1 MDEPVQISSFWPDD
15 IPALF
20 VVGATFPDGPTPF
33 LHVSRD
39 VRNLFGFDAEEP
51 IAPSRLWASLRPDDR
66 RDALRVLRQA
76 EVDDAEGAFVFS
88 IGTNPDERLI
98 QARFKP
104 VPQADG
110 TACWWGFFADITETV
125 KQQSALRADLDF
137 FRMLFRTSPVAAVL
151 SRQPDALI
159 FEVNALFLERF
170 GLERHDVIGR
180 AFAELGILAD
190 DRRRDLFASDERETT
205 LDAELKTVGG
215 ESRMFRVVNT
225 PVVHDGQPCWIGR
238 FFDVTERLRF
248 ENEILEKND
257 ALAEANAKL
266 REIGL
271 LRQQFTAMLVHDL
284 KSPLTTVQVLL
295 DLVPTDEPEITEVGV
310 LARRSI
316 EKVLR
321 LVNEMLEVHK
331 SESGESV
338 LVRETVNLQTLLY
351 ECFSSAARI
360 GGGKNITVAFDCE
373 PHLPFVPGDPG
384 KLDRVFTNLLS
395 NALKFTPNDGNI
407 AIAAKVTRGV
417 DVEEGMKFVTV
428 TVTDSGPGIPAAD
441 LPYIFDLYRQSRS
454 NRDQNGVGLGLAI
467 VRSIVAAHG
476 GNVSVKSKVGVGT
489 QFAVTL
495 PAVRTTGAYPV
506 ARFLAEMEKRES

>member
-1 MDEPVQISSFWPDD
+1 MEP
-15 IPALF
+15 
-20 VVGATFPDGPTPF
+20 
-33 LHVSRD
+33 
-39 VRNLFGFDAEEP
+39 E
-51 IAPSRLWASLRPDDR
+51 RLWACLRPDDR
-66 RDALRVLRQA
+66 LAALRHLHQA
-76 EVDDAEGAFVFS
+76 DASGEECAFTFS
-88 IGTNPDERLI
+88 IGTEMAEQLI
-98 QARFKP
+98 QARFRP
-104 VPQADG
+104 VRNPDG
-110 TACWWGFFADITETV
+110 TTRWWGFFADVTETDAREA
-125 KQQSALRADLDF
+125 ALRADLDF

-170 GLERHDVIGR
+170 GLERHDVVGR
-180 AFAELGILAD
+180 AFAELGILSD
-190 DRRRDLFASDERETT
+190 DQRRDLFGAGENT
-205 LDAELKTVGG
+205 LHAELNTVGG

-266 REIGL
+266 KEIGF

-295 DLVPTDEPEITEVGV
+295 DLVPTNDPELTEVGV

-331 SESGESV
+331 SESGEAA

-395 NALKFTPNDGNI
+395 NALKFTPANGTI
-407 AIAAKVTRGV
+407 TIAAKVTRGV

-428 TVTDSGPGIPAAD
+428 TVTDSGPGIPAED

-454 NRDQNGVGLGLAI
+454 NRDQTGVGLGLAI